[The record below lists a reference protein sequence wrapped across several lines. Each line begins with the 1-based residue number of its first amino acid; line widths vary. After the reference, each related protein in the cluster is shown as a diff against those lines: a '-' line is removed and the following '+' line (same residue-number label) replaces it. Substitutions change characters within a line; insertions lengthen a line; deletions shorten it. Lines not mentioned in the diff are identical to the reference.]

1 MANFENKILK
11 KKRLDKESHLK
22 ISQNEM
28 SGRIFVEFSSENGK
42 LVLQKSFQNTYEGNK
57 EAQAFSKTI
66 KNIDQLRKHFGLA
79 PVRTLDA
86 QGLEIVATFTRGPQT
101 IAIARE
107 KTDDKKRS
115 KKTVRR

>member
-1 MANFENKILK
+1 MSNFENKILK
-11 KKRLDKESHLK
+11 KKKLDKETSLK

-42 LVLQKSFQNTYEGNK
+42 LVVQKSFQNTYEGNK

-66 KNIDQLRKHFGLA
+66 KNMDGLRKHFGLA
-79 PVRTLDA
+79 PVRTYDP
-86 QGLEIVATFTRGPQT
+86 QGLEIIATFTRGPKT

-107 KTDDKKRS
+107 KHNDKRRS
-115 KKTVRR
+115 KKAVQR